1 MDMYTVRVTVE
12 AASRLV
18 EARVRVAV
26 CNAGGTL
33 WEVRKT
39 RTPEGGLS
47 LLLSVLVSQQRMIPG
62 ILRSVEGVKGAAVL
76 EITAPEAVAHS
87 EPRRPSHGG

>member
-1 MDMYTVRVTVE
+1 MYTVRIAVE

-39 RTPEGGLS
+39 KTPDGGLS
-47 LLLSVLVSQQRMIPG
+47 LLLSILVSQQKIVPA
-62 ILRSVEGVKGAAVL
+62 ILRAVEAVKGAAVH
-76 EITAPEAVAHS
+76 EVSAPEAVAHTK
-87 EPRRPSHGG
+87 PRRPSHGG

>member
-1 MDMYTVRVTVE
+1 MYTVRVTVE
-12 AASRLV
+12 AASRLA

-39 RTPEGGLS
+39 RTAEGGIS
-47 LLLSVLVSQQRMIPG
+47 LLLSVLVSQQKMVPG
-62 ILRSVEGVKGAAVL
+62 ILRSVEAVQGAAVL
-76 EITAPEAVAHS
+76 EVTTPEAITHT